1 MKISIV
7 LLALIF
13 LNTSALLSEPIAGLV
28 NGINPWLLV
37 GVEIF
42 LLLVLYLN
50 YQLKELSQIAK
61 IDFNGIEYMPT
72 ERKDKTQGKP

>member
-1 MKISIV
+1 MKTSIV

-50 YQLKELSQIAK
+50 YQLKELSQVAK

>member
-1 MKISIV
+1 MKTSIV

-13 LNTSALLSEPIAGLV
+13 LNTFALLSEPIAGLV
-28 NGINPWLLV
+28 NGINPWFLV

-61 IDFNGIEYMPT
+61 IDFSGIEYMPT